1 MFDPVT
7 VQLTLDR
14 SNIQHEK
21 LVFKLVKPFI
31 PNFSVSSIDE
41 ESKENVTRVEEN
53 VSEECGDKA
62 GTSRNPVV
70 LQQMKRKDEDFR
82 SKDSSRKK
90 KHKKWM
96 PF

>member
-31 PNFSVSSIDE
+31 PNFSVPSIDE
-41 ESKENVTRVEEN
+41 KSKENVTRDEEN
-53 VSEECGDKA
+53 VPGKCGDKA
-62 GTSRNPVV
+62 ETSRGTVV
-70 LQQMKRKDEDFR
+70 LQQMKRKDDDSR
-82 SKDSSRKK
+82 SKDSNRKK
-90 KHKKWM
+90 KQKK
-96 PF
+96 